1 MTDDTILL
9 GHGSGGRMSHE
20 LLEKTILPAL
30 GWDESDHES
39 KVLEDAAVMHITAD
53 SLLAAELVSEGDS
66 RIAMTTDSFVVSP
79 IFFPGGDIGDLAVN
93 GTVNDLVMMG
103 AVPLYLTLGMVIE
116 EGLLI
121 SELEAVLS
129 SVKTAAE
136 AAGVSVVAGDTKVVE
151 RGKADRLFLNTA
163 GFGVVPSGRTLSAA
177 ALRPGDVIIISG
189 TLGDHGIAV
198 MSKRE
203 GIAFETPVV
212 SDTASLAGLAAQLF
226 MSEAELR
233 ALRDPTRGGLATT
246 LCELAT
252 SSNVGIELDEL
263 AIPVKPEVARASDLL
278 GLDPLY
284 IANEGKMIVVVAPED
299 AERAI
304 HALQGHPLG
313 GDAAIIGTCSD
324 DRPGRVTL
332 RTTIGGTRVV
342 DMLSGEQLPRIC

>member
-1 MTDDTILL
+1 
-9 GHGSGGRMSHE
+9 MSHE

-39 KVLEDAAVMHITAD
+39 NVLEDAAVMHIEAD

-103 AVPLYLTLGMVIE
+103 AVPLYLTLGLVIE
-116 EGLLI
+116 EGLPVSDLQN
-121 SELEAVLS
+121 VLS
-129 SVKTAAE
+129 SVRTAAE

-151 RGKADRLFLNTA
+151 HGKADRLFPNTA
-163 GFGVVPSGRTLSAA
+163 GFGVVPTGRTLSAA

-203 GIAFETPVV
+203 GIEFETPVV

-226 MSEAELR
+226 MSEADLR

-252 SSNVGIELDEL
+252 SSNVGIDLDEL

-284 IANEGKMIVVVAPED
+284 IANEGKMIVVVASED

-313 GDAAIIGTCSD
+313 RDAAIIGTCND